1 MQTTTIKKVSN
12 EYLEWQSTLGF
23 YKDELSIFKNRLT
36 EVAAK
41 NTAKETMQML
51 EHFQNQFLIQTESID
66 TLHHDINEYQNA
78 MAKEVQDDAG
88 HVSKEQLVTHVKL
101 KIRFESEEKIFTGMK
116 KEFNAFLSKVM

>member
-36 EVAAK
+36 EVGSK
-41 NTAKETMQML
+41 NTAKETMQMV

-78 MAKEVQDDAG
+78 MAKEIQQHAG
-88 HVSKEQLVTHVKL
+88 HVNTTQLSSHDLL
-101 KIRFESEEKIFTGMK
+101 KNRFENEEKIFTGIK
-116 KEFNAFLSKVM
+116 KEFAGFLSKVL